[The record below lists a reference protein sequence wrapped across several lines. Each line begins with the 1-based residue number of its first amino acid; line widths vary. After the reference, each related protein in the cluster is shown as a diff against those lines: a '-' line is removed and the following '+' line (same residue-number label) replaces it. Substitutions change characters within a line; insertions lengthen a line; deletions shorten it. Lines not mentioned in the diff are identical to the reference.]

1 MSFKQE
7 ILLTKHFFLP
17 WPKYGS
23 VVESLSIGGEFEEKA
38 NQGHLELFLCPE
50 AYKWETQY
58 MVKTLAGGLET

>member
-1 MSFKQE
+1 M
-7 ILLTKHFFLP
+7 
-17 WPKYGS
+17 
-23 VVESLSIGGEFEEKA
+23 VESLSIGGEFEEKA